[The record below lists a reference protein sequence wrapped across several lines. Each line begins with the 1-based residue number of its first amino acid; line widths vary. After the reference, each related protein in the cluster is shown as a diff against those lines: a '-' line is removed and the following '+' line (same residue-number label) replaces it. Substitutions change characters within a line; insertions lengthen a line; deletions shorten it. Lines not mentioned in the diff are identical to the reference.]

1 MSALHANTCVI
12 LMMIL
17 YSDAAKVGE
26 KRVYLFTDAESEFNS
41 DQLDQICDGVKSMDI
56 HLTIV

>member
-1 MSALHANTCVI
+1 
-12 LMMIL
+12 MMIL